1 MKYAK
6 LIEGEI
12 YFAPKKIKNGNS
24 ITYNPPSEMLTE
36 LGYKPVTFT
45 EPPQTEEGYQAVS
58 TWTDKGEY
66 ILQEWEIVQAEPSAE
81 DIINILL
88 GGES

>member
-1 MKYAK
+1 MYGK
-6 LIEGEI
+6 LIDGALHL
-12 YFAPKKIKNGNS
+12 APKKIKHGNS
-24 ITYNPPSEMLTE
+24 ITYNPPAEMLTE

-45 EPPQTEEGYQAVS
+45 DPPTTEVGYEAVS
-58 TWTDKGEY
+58 TWTDNGDY